1 MKKQLLFLFFAL
13 LALCA
18 SAAVGDNFTNGKLRY
33 EVMSNGTS
41 TDYGTVAVKGL
52 SSEGASYSSLDLQI
66 PGLVTYNGASYKV
79 VKVWASA
86 FNGSSN
92 LTYVRML
99 YGMED
104 VSVAAFRNCTKLQS
118 VQLPSSLKV
127 IRKNAFE
134 NCSVLRSVYYAN
146 PTPDN
151 STIDE
156 TAFPNNSSMQLI
168 VPLTDANSVENA
180 KKVTAFNKFSNI
192 YAHHQAFDFVFGN
205 GAYCCVTK
213 APANKNVS
221 GEFSIVGIDPLNLV
235 FSPTSSS
242 ENVVGYKFNYA
253 TIADGAYASKSLKT
267 VDLSKLDYLKMV
279 GQSAFEDC
287 KALTSVQLG
296 TGLINIRPY
305 AFRNCTSLTS
315 IDLPASVR
323 VCSAYFVDGCS
334 NMHTINVNGG
344 NNYFASYLGI
354 LYNKAQTELLRC
366 PEGYSLTTLLTH
378 DFYPTALKIIGPY
391 AFENCKLIQEI
402 YLPYGTTTIGRAA
415 FNKCTALTTIQTP
428 GTLTTIGEYA
438 FSGTTALS
446 KFFVNNTNPISIA
459 SDAFND
465 SKRTR
470 LYCKR
475 PTGYRAAKGW
485 NTWNSVVYGGFDIM
499 GQKDNSTS
507 ALRFSIHSNKP
518 ETVHGKAFDGRVT
531 LTYMP
536 PASSQ
541 NQEVRIPDEV
551 VCRNGKKYAVTLIG
565 SMVAPDI
572 LSKPYTLYLGT
583 HIDTIGAGAFARD
596 KSLVGLVSSINL
608 KCIQTQAFCEAQYL
622 KGDVKFHYG
631 LKEVGNKAFYDTR
644 VTGFEFP
651 SSITTFGND
660 AIAECVVLEYMTFAS
675 TAEKIYTSTDWDFSG
690 VPKDIPLYVTK
701 DYGKKFEANE
711 KWNKFEI
718 IDRGANDFTRD
729 APNNEFYA
737 MVVTSDKP
745 VTKGGVTYDGEA
757 KYVQKDTYWWLFA
770 STCETGGLFKARL
783 YEEDVDHLGNKKKY
797 LMTALEANL
806 LWAAKEKIK
815 TVDLDDMKY
824 LRSIGYGAFLKT
836 GITKINIPSN
846 CTYIGNWAFYNCNNL
861 SEVFIGSDNAC
872 ELGGQ
877 PFGNNASD
885 FKCYVK
891 SNTFSSYKNAFNNI
905 IANGKWTFTE
915 GDNIK
920 PQERLRPYFRAN
932 DDYATT
938 VSVDYPVDWNASG
951 LKAYV
956 VRDYDKSKNMA
967 YTQRVTST
975 SAGTGL
981 MVTGYTKGKVYK
993 LQAPSGLPTTYSN
1006 LLVGSWSGPV
1016 EVYGMKVA
1024 YLLDSYGKCFQRPG
1038 SWTTLNAGY
1047 AYLKLSPTEAGN
1059 TKEIFIDLWP
1069 KTTGD
1074 INGDGEVNVSDV
1086 TALINKILGSSTYSD
1101 AVCDINGDGEIN
1113 VSDVTALINLILE

>member
-323 VCSAYFVDGCS
+323 VCSTHFVDGCS
-334 NMHTINVNGG
+334 NLQTIFVNGS
-344 NNYFASYLGI
+344 NNYFSSYMGI
-354 LYNKAQTELLRC
+354 LYNKAMTELIRC
-366 PEGYSLTTLLTH
+366 PEGYKLITMMRH
-378 DFYPTALKIIGPY
+378 DSFPAAFKTIGPY
-391 AFENCKLIQEI
+391 AFENCKLIKEI
-402 YLPYGTTTIGRAA
+402 YLPYGTTGFGWGA
-415 FNKCTALTTIQTP
+415 FNQCTALTAIQIP
-428 GTLTTIGEYA
+428 RTLKDWGKYA
-438 FSGTTALS
+438 FSGTTALDKMYVS
-446 KFFVNNTNPISIA
+446 FSEVPSLPADYFK
-459 SDAFND
+459 D
-465 SKRTR
+465 
-470 LYCKR
+470 CKKG
-475 PTGYRAAKGW
+475 TLYRAGDMILDYGSEP
-485 NTWNSVVYGGFDIM
+485 WNSWRNKAWGGFDFIAESNFYL
-499 GQKDNSTS
+499 NSSMRYTIIS
-507 ALRFSIHSNKP
+507 DKQ
-518 ETVHGKAFDGRVT
+518 ETVHGKQFDGEAAVT
-531 LTYMP
+531 YVP
-536 PASSQ
+536 DPAVTGSS
-541 NQEVRIPDEV
+541 EIV
-551 VCRNGKKYAVTLIG
+551 VPAYITLRNGKKYAVTVIGIRVCGDGMKAKATLTLGEHVEYIKNWAFIGANNLIG
-565 SMVAPDI
+565 LNLNANLLDI
-572 LSKPYTLYLGT
+572 GEYAFSNCNIANDIILPYGFRRIQEY
-583 HIDTIGAGAFARD
+583 AFNNNSFKR
-596 KSLVGLVSSINL
+596 IR
-608 KCIQTQAFCEAQYL
+608 I
-622 KGDVKFHYG
+622 
-631 LKEVGNKAFYDTR
+631 
-644 VTGFEFP
+644 P
-651 SSITTFGND
+651 SSIRS
-660 AIAECVVLEYMTFAS
+660 IYS
-675 TAEKIYTSTDWDFSG
+675 TALKNNGNLQEIILNSSIFSDEQTWKFDFTGIPSSCKVYVPQGSYDAYKNNQNWGKFTISEGAYDFTFKNIDDKSTYYH
-690 VPKDIPLYVTK
+690 ITVTK
-701 DYGKKFEANE
+701 DST
-711 KWNKFEI
+711 
-718 IDRGANDFTRD
+718 FTKD
-729 APNNEFYA
+729 
-737 MVVTSDKP
+737 
-745 VTKGGVTYDGEA
+745 GVTYSGTA
-757 KYVQKDTYWWLFA
+757 KYVYHPSHSNLSTSLFTA
-770 STCETGGLFKARL
+770 SNYETDETHGA
-783 YEEDVDHLGNKKKY
+783 NKKY
-797 LMTALEANL
+797 LMTEFGNCALWNCPQITSIN
-806 LWAAKEKIK
+806 IK
-815 TVDLDDMKY
+815 DMKS
-824 LRSIGYGAFLKT
+824 LNHIGDSAFRNT
-836 GITKINIPSN
+836 GIEKFTVPLYCN
-846 CTYIGNWAFYNCNNL
+846 TIGNSAFVDCKKL
-861 SEVFIGSDNAC
+861 T
-872 ELGGQ
+872 ELLIEDGNHHAWKGR
-877 PFGNNASD
+877 FYGNNAAN
-885 FKCYVK
+885 FVCYVPK
-891 SNTFSSYKNAFNNI
+891 ENYPIRAPYIRSWKPL
-905 IANGKWTFTE
+905 E
-915 GDNIK
+915 G
-920 PQERLRPYFRAN
+920 E
-932 DDYATT
+932 T
-938 VSVDYPVDWNASG
+938 VKSVDRLNAYLLINDNSTFVPFSVDHPVDWDASG
-951 LKAYV
+951 LNAYTI
-956 VRDYDKSKNMA
+956 YSYQKSEQMA
-967 YTQRVTST
+967 YAQQVAATP
-975 SAGTGL
+975 AGTGL
-981 MVTGYTKGKVYK
+981 LIDGYSKGVIYK
-993 LQAPSGLPTTYSN
+993 LQRPKATPPMPTN
-1006 LLVGSWSGPV
+1006 LLVGNPNEVVDVFDQSVGFLFDSSGKYFWKPTSS
-1016 EVYGMKVA
+1016 YSLSKGLA
-1024 YLLDSYGKCFQRPG
+1024 YLQ
-1038 SWTTLNAGY
+1038 
-1047 AYLKLSPTEAGN
+1047 LSPTLAGSTTRIN
-1059 TKEIFIDLWP
+1059 VDLWS
-1069 KTTGD
+1069 KATGD

>member
-334 NMHTINVNGG
+334 NLQTIFVNGS
-344 NNYFASYLGI
+344 NNYFSSYMGI
-354 LYNKAQTELLRC
+354 LYNKAMTELIRC
-366 PEGYSLTTLLTH
+366 PEGYKLITMMRH
-378 DFYPTALKIIGPY
+378 DSFPAAFKTIGPY
-391 AFENCKLIQEI
+391 AFENCKLIKEI
-402 YLPYGTTTIGRAA
+402 YLPYGTTGFGWGA
-415 FNKCTALTTIQTP
+415 FNQCTALTAIQIP
-428 GTLTTIGEYA
+428 RTLKDWGKYA
-438 FSGTTALS
+438 FSGTTALDKMYVS
-446 KFFVNNTNPISIA
+446 FSEVPSLPADYFK
-459 SDAFND
+459 D
-465 SKRTR
+465 
-470 LYCKR
+470 CKKG
-475 PTGYRAAKGW
+475 TLYRAGDMILDYGSEP
-485 NTWNSVVYGGFDIM
+485 WNSWRNKAWGGFDFIAESNFYL
-499 GQKDNSTS
+499 NSSMRYTIIS
-507 ALRFSIHSNKP
+507 DKQ
-518 ETVHGKAFDGRVT
+518 ETVHGKQFDGEAAVT
-531 LTYMP
+531 YVP
-536 PASSQ
+536 DPAVTGSS
-541 NQEVRIPDEV
+541 EIV
-551 VCRNGKKYAVTLIG
+551 VPAYITLRNGKKYAVTVIGIRVCGDGMKAKATLTLGEHVEYIKNWAFIGANNLIG
-565 SMVAPDI
+565 LNLNANLLDI
-572 LSKPYTLYLGT
+572 GEYAFSNCNIANDIILPYGFRRIQEY
-583 HIDTIGAGAFARD
+583 AFNNNSFKR
-596 KSLVGLVSSINL
+596 IR
-608 KCIQTQAFCEAQYL
+608 I
-622 KGDVKFHYG
+622 
-631 LKEVGNKAFYDTR
+631 
-644 VTGFEFP
+644 P
-651 SSITTFGND
+651 SSIRS
-660 AIAECVVLEYMTFAS
+660 IYS
-675 TAEKIYTSTDWDFSG
+675 TALKNNGNLQEIILNSSIFSDEQTWKFDFTGIPSSCKVYVPQGSYDAYKNNQNWGKFTISEGAYDFTFKNIDDKSTYYH
-690 VPKDIPLYVTK
+690 ITVTK
-701 DYGKKFEANE
+701 DST
-711 KWNKFEI
+711 
-718 IDRGANDFTRD
+718 FTKD
-729 APNNEFYA
+729 
-737 MVVTSDKP
+737 
-745 VTKGGVTYDGEA
+745 GVTYSGTA
-757 KYVQKDTYWWLFA
+757 KYVYHPSHSNLSTSLFTA
-770 STCETGGLFKARL
+770 SNYETDETHGA
-783 YEEDVDHLGNKKKY
+783 NKKY
-797 LMTALEANL
+797 LMTEFGNCALWNCPQITSIN
-806 LWAAKEKIK
+806 IK
-815 TVDLDDMKY
+815 DMKS
-824 LRSIGYGAFLKT
+824 LNHIGDSAFRNT
-836 GITKINIPSN
+836 GIEKFTVPLYCN
-846 CTYIGNWAFYNCNNL
+846 TIGNSAFVDCKKL
-861 SEVFIGSDNAC
+861 T
-872 ELGGQ
+872 ELLIEDGNHHAWKGR
-877 PFGNNASD
+877 FYGNNAAN
-885 FKCYVK
+885 FVCYVPK
-891 SNTFSSYKNAFNNI
+891 ENYPIRAPYIRSWKPL
-905 IANGKWTFTE
+905 E
-915 GDNIK
+915 G
-920 PQERLRPYFRAN
+920 E
-932 DDYATT
+932 T
-938 VSVDYPVDWNASG
+938 VKSVDRLNAYLLINDNSTFVPFSVDHPVDWDASG
-951 LKAYV
+951 LNAYTI
-956 VRDYDKSKNMA
+956 YSYQKSEQMA
-967 YTQRVTST
+967 YAQQVAATP
-975 SAGTGL
+975 AGTGL
-981 MVTGYTKGKVYK
+981 LIDGYSKGVIYK
-993 LQAPSGLPTTYSN
+993 LQRPKATPPMPTN
-1006 LLVGSWSGPV
+1006 LLVGNPNEVVDVFDQSVGFLFDSSGKYFWKPTSS
-1016 EVYGMKVA
+1016 YSLSKGLA
-1024 YLLDSYGKCFQRPG
+1024 YLQ
-1038 SWTTLNAGY
+1038 
-1047 AYLKLSPTEAGN
+1047 LSPTLAGSTTRIN
-1059 TKEIFIDLWP
+1059 VDLWA

>member
-334 NMHTINVNGG
+334 NLQAIFVNGS
-344 NNYFASYLGI
+344 NNYFSSYMGI
-354 LYNKAQTELLRC
+354 LYNKAMTELIRC
-366 PEGYSLTTLLTH
+366 PEGYKLITMMRH
-378 DFYPTALKIIGPY
+378 DSFPAAFKTIGPY
-391 AFENCKLIQEI
+391 AFENCKLIKEI
-402 YLPYGTTTIGRAA
+402 YLPYGTTGFGRAA
-415 FNKCTALTTIQTP
+415 FNKCTALTTIQIP
-428 GTLTTIGEYA
+428 RTLKDWGEYA
-438 FSGTTALS
+438 FSGTTALD
-446 KFFVNNTNPISIA
+446 KMYVGF
-459 SDAFND
+459 D
-465 SKRTR
+465 SAPLLPADYFKDCKKGT
-470 LYCKR
+470 LYKTGV
-475 PTGYRAAKGW
+475 PTSSFGNEPWTSWRKHTG
-485 NTWNSVVYGGFDIM
+485 GGFDFIAECNFYL
-499 GQKDNSTS
+499 NSSMRYTIIS
-507 ALRFSIHSNKP
+507 D
-518 ETVHGKAFDGRVT
+518 EQGTVHGKQFDGKAAVT
-531 LTYMP
+531 YVP
-536 PASSQ
+536 DPAVTGSS
-541 NQEVRIPDEV
+541 EIVVPDYITL
-551 VCRNGKKYAVTLIG
+551 RNGKKYAVTEIDYSACVDGMNAKATLTLGEHVEAVGANAFDGQTNLIG
-565 SMVAPDI
+565 LNLNANLRIIGMRAFRNCRIANDI
-572 LSKPYTLYLGT
+572 ILPYGFYWMRQE
-583 HIDTIGAGAFARD
+583 AFSNNPFKR
-596 KSLVGLVSSINL
+596 IR
-608 KCIQTQAFCEAQYL
+608 I
-622 KGDVKFHYG
+622 
-631 LKEVGNKAFYDTR
+631 
-644 VTGFEFP
+644 P
-651 SSITTFGND
+651 SSIWSFDITALQGNNNLQEIILNSSEFSD
-660 AIAECVVLEYMTFAS
+660 V
-675 TAEKIYTSTDWDFSG
+675 DWESYLA
-690 VPKDIPLYVTK
+690 DIPSSCKVYVPQGCYDAYKNNKSWGRFSISEGAYDFTFRNLDDKSTYYHITVTK
-701 DYGKKFEANE
+701 KST
-711 KWNKFEI
+711 
-718 IDRGANDFTRD
+718 FTKD
-729 APNNEFYA
+729 
-737 MVVTSDKP
+737 
-745 VTKGGVTYDGEA
+745 GLTYSGTA
-757 KYVQKDTYWWLFA
+757 KYVYHPSHSNLSTSLFVA
-770 STCETGGLFKARL
+770 SNYETDETHGA
-783 YEEDVDHLGNKKKY
+783 NKKY
-797 LMTALEANL
+797 LMTEIGDCALWKCPQITSIN
-806 LWAAKEKIK
+806 IK
-815 TVDLDDMKY
+815 DMKS
-824 LRSIGYGAFLKT
+824 LNRIGTSAFRNT
-836 GITKINIPSN
+836 GIEKFTVPSY
-846 CTYIGNWAFYNCNNL
+846 CETIGENAFVDCKKL
-861 SEVFIGSDNAC
+861 TELFIEDGTVHYWY
-872 ELGGQ
+872 GR
-877 PFGNNASD
+877 FYGNNAAN
-885 FKCYVK
+885 FVCYVVK
-891 SNTFSSYKNAFNNI
+891 EKYHNWARSIS
-905 IANGKWTFTE
+905 KWTLLE
-915 GDNIK
+915 GETVKPVDRLNAYLLINDNS
-920 PQERLRPYFRAN
+920 
-932 DDYATT
+932 T
-938 VSVDYPVDWNASG
+938 VVPFSVDHPVDWNASG
-951 LKAYV
+951 LNAYTI
-956 VRDYDKSKNMA
+956 YSYQKSEQMA
-967 YTQRVTST
+967 YAQQVAATP
-975 SAGTGL
+975 AGTGL
-981 MVTGYTKGKVYK
+981 LIDGYSKGVIYK
-993 LQAPSGLPTTYSN
+993 LQRPKATPPMPTN
-1006 LLVGSWSGPV
+1006 LLVGTPN
-1016 EVYGMKVA
+1016 EVVDVFNQSVG
-1024 YLLDSYGKCFQRPG
+1024 YLFSPNDKYFWKPTSSHQLL
-1038 SWTTLNAGY
+1038 WGY

-1059 TKEIFIDLWP
+1059 TKEIFIDLWA
-1069 KTTGD
+1069 KATGD

>member
-315 IDLPASVR
+315 IDLPASLR
-323 VCSAYFVDGCS
+323 VCSTHFVDGCS
-334 NMHTINVNGG
+334 NLQTIFVNGS
-344 NNYFASYLGI
+344 NNYFSSYMGI
-354 LYNKAQTELLRC
+354 LYNKAMTELIRC
-366 PEGYSLTTLLTH
+366 PEGYKLITMMRH
-378 DFYPTALKIIGPY
+378 DSFPAAFKTIGPY
-391 AFENCKLIQEI
+391 AFENCKLIKEI
-402 YLPYGTTTIGRAA
+402 YLPYGTTGFGWGA
-415 FNKCTALTTIQTP
+415 FNQCTALTAIQIP
-428 GTLTTIGEYA
+428 RTLKDWGKYA
-438 FSGTTALS
+438 FSGTTALDKMYVS
-446 KFFVNNTNPISIA
+446 FSEVPSLPADYFK
-459 SDAFND
+459 D
-465 SKRTR
+465 
-470 LYCKR
+470 CKKG
-475 PTGYRAAKGW
+475 TLYRAGDMILDYGSEP
-485 NTWNSVVYGGFDIM
+485 WNSWRNKAWGGFDFIAESNFYL
-499 GQKDNSTS
+499 NSSMRYTIIS
-507 ALRFSIHSNKP
+507 DKQ
-518 ETVHGKAFDGRVT
+518 ETVHGKQFDGEAAVT
-531 LTYMP
+531 YVP
-536 PASSQ
+536 DPAVTGSS
-541 NQEVRIPDEV
+541 EIV
-551 VCRNGKKYAVTLIG
+551 VPAYITLRNGKKYAVTVIGIRVCGDGMKAKATLTLGEHVEYIKNWAFIGANNLIG
-565 SMVAPDI
+565 LNLNANLLDI
-572 LSKPYTLYLGT
+572 GEYAFSNCNIANDIILPYGFRRIQEY
-583 HIDTIGAGAFARD
+583 AFNNNSFKR
-596 KSLVGLVSSINL
+596 IR
-608 KCIQTQAFCEAQYL
+608 I
-622 KGDVKFHYG
+622 
-631 LKEVGNKAFYDTR
+631 
-644 VTGFEFP
+644 P
-651 SSITTFGND
+651 SSIRS
-660 AIAECVVLEYMTFAS
+660 IYS
-675 TAEKIYTSTDWDFSG
+675 TALKNNGNLQEIILNSSIFSDEQTWKFDFTGIPSSCKVYVPQGSYDAYKNNQNWGKFTISEGAYDFTFKNIDDKSTYYH
-690 VPKDIPLYVTK
+690 ITVTK
-701 DYGKKFEANE
+701 DST
-711 KWNKFEI
+711 
-718 IDRGANDFTRD
+718 FTKD
-729 APNNEFYA
+729 
-737 MVVTSDKP
+737 
-745 VTKGGVTYDGEA
+745 GVTYSGTA
-757 KYVQKDTYWWLFA
+757 KYVYHPSHSNLSTSLFTA
-770 STCETGGLFKARL
+770 SNYETDETHGA
-783 YEEDVDHLGNKKKY
+783 NKKY
-797 LMTALEANL
+797 LMTEFGNCALWNCPQITSIN
-806 LWAAKEKIK
+806 IK
-815 TVDLDDMKY
+815 DMKS
-824 LRSIGYGAFLKT
+824 LNHIGDSAFRNT
-836 GITKINIPSN
+836 GIEKFTVPLYCN
-846 CTYIGNWAFYNCNNL
+846 TIGNSAFVDCKKL
-861 SEVFIGSDNAC
+861 T
-872 ELGGQ
+872 ELLIEDGNHHAWKGR
-877 PFGNNASD
+877 FYGNNAAN
-885 FKCYVK
+885 FVCYVPK
-891 SNTFSSYKNAFNNI
+891 ENYPIRAPYIRSWKPL
-905 IANGKWTFTE
+905 E
-915 GDNIK
+915 G
-920 PQERLRPYFRAN
+920 E
-932 DDYATT
+932 T
-938 VSVDYPVDWNASG
+938 VKSVDRLNAYLLINDNSTFVPFSVDHPVDWDASG
-951 LKAYV
+951 LNAYTI
-956 VRDYDKSKNMA
+956 YSYQKSEQMA
-967 YTQRVTST
+967 YAQQVAATP
-975 SAGTGL
+975 AGTGL
-981 MVTGYTKGKVYK
+981 LIDGYSKGVIYK
-993 LQAPSGLPTTYSN
+993 LQRPKATPPMPTN
-1006 LLVGSWSGPV
+1006 LLVGNPNEVVDVFDQSVGFLFDSSGKYFWKPTSS
-1016 EVYGMKVA
+1016 YSLSKGLA
-1024 YLLDSYGKCFQRPG
+1024 YLQ
-1038 SWTTLNAGY
+1038 
-1047 AYLKLSPTEAGN
+1047 LSPTLAGSTTRIN
-1059 TKEIFIDLWP
+1059 VDLWA
-1069 KTTGD
+1069 KATGD

>member
-92 LTYVRML
+92 LTYVQML

-315 IDLPASVR
+315 IDLPASLR
-323 VCSAYFVDGCS
+323 VCSTHFVDGCS
-334 NMHTINVNGG
+334 NLQTIFVNGS
-344 NNYFASYLGI
+344 NNYFSSYMGI
-354 LYNKAQTELLRC
+354 LYNKAMTELIRC
-366 PEGYSLTTLLTH
+366 PEGYKLITMMRH
-378 DFYPTALKIIGPY
+378 DSFPAAFKTIGPY
-391 AFENCKLIQEI
+391 AFENCKLIKEI
-402 YLPYGTTTIGRAA
+402 YLPYGTTGFGWGA
-415 FNKCTALTTIQTP
+415 FNQCTALTAIQIP
-428 GTLTTIGEYA
+428 RTLKDWGKYA
-438 FSGTTALS
+438 FSGTTALDKMYVS
-446 KFFVNNTNPISIA
+446 FSEVPSLPADYFK
-459 SDAFND
+459 D
-465 SKRTR
+465 
-470 LYCKR
+470 CKKG
-475 PTGYRAAKGW
+475 TLYRAGDMILDYGSEP
-485 NTWNSVVYGGFDIM
+485 WNSWRNKAWGGFDFIAESNFYL
-499 GQKDNSTS
+499 NSSMRYTIIS
-507 ALRFSIHSNKP
+507 DKQ
-518 ETVHGKAFDGRVT
+518 ETVHGKQFDGEAAVT
-531 LTYMP
+531 YVP
-536 PASSQ
+536 DPAVTGSS
-541 NQEVRIPDEV
+541 EIV
-551 VCRNGKKYAVTLIG
+551 VPAYITLRNGKKYAVTVIGIRVCGDGMKAKATLTLGEHVEYIKNWAFIGANNLIG
-565 SMVAPDI
+565 LNLNANLLDI
-572 LSKPYTLYLGT
+572 GEYAFSNCNIANDIILPYGFRRIQEY
-583 HIDTIGAGAFARD
+583 AFNNNSFKR
-596 KSLVGLVSSINL
+596 IR
-608 KCIQTQAFCEAQYL
+608 I
-622 KGDVKFHYG
+622 
-631 LKEVGNKAFYDTR
+631 
-644 VTGFEFP
+644 P
-651 SSITTFGND
+651 SSIRS
-660 AIAECVVLEYMTFAS
+660 IYS
-675 TAEKIYTSTDWDFSG
+675 TALKNNGNLQEIILNSSIFSDEQTWKFDFTGIPSSCKVYVPQGSYDAYKNNQNWGKFTISEGAYDFTFKNIDDKSTYYH
-690 VPKDIPLYVTK
+690 ITVTK
-701 DYGKKFEANE
+701 DST
-711 KWNKFEI
+711 
-718 IDRGANDFTRD
+718 FTKD
-729 APNNEFYA
+729 
-737 MVVTSDKP
+737 
-745 VTKGGVTYDGEA
+745 GVTYSGTA
-757 KYVQKDTYWWLFA
+757 KYVYHPSHSNLSTSLFTA
-770 STCETGGLFKARL
+770 SNYETDETHGA
-783 YEEDVDHLGNKKKY
+783 NKKY
-797 LMTALEANL
+797 LMTEFGNCALWNCPQITSIN
-806 LWAAKEKIK
+806 IK
-815 TVDLDDMKY
+815 DMKS
-824 LRSIGYGAFLKT
+824 LNHIGDSAFRNT
-836 GITKINIPSN
+836 GIEKFTVPLYCN
-846 CTYIGNWAFYNCNNL
+846 TIGNSAFVDCKKLTELFIEDKNL
-861 SEVFIGSDNAC
+861 YMYDRFY
-872 ELGGQ
+872 
-877 PFGNNASD
+877 GNNAAN
-885 FKCYVK
+885 FVCYVPK
-891 SNTFSSYKNAFNNI
+891 ENYPIRAPYIRSWKPL
-905 IANGKWTFTE
+905 E
-915 GDNIK
+915 G
-920 PQERLRPYFRAN
+920 E
-932 DDYATT
+932 T
-938 VSVDYPVDWNASG
+938 VKSVDRLNAYLLINDNSTFVPFSVDHPVDWDASG
-951 LKAYV
+951 LNAYTI
-956 VRDYDKSKNMA
+956 YSYQKSEQMA
-967 YTQRVTST
+967 YAQQVAATP
-975 SAGTGL
+975 AGTGL
-981 MVTGYTKGKVYK
+981 LIDGYSKGVIYK
-993 LQAPSGLPTTYSN
+993 LQRPKATPPMPTN
-1006 LLVGSWSGPV
+1006 LLVGNPNEVVDVFDQSVGFLFDSSGKYFWKPTSS
-1016 EVYGMKVA
+1016 YSLSKGLA
-1024 YLLDSYGKCFQRPG
+1024 YLQ
-1038 SWTTLNAGY
+1038 
-1047 AYLKLSPTEAGN
+1047 LSPTLAGSTTRIN
-1059 TKEIFIDLWP
+1059 VDLWA
-1069 KTTGD
+1069 KATGD

>member
-323 VCSAYFVDGCS
+323 VCSPYFVDGCS

-391 AFENCKLIQEI
+391 AFENCKLIEEI

-608 KCIQTQAFCEAQYL
+608 KCIQTEAFCEAQYL

-675 TAEKIYTSTDWDFSG
+675 TAEKFYTSTDWNFSG

-806 LWAAKEKIK
+806 LWAAKERIK

-824 LRSIGYGAFLKT
+824 LRSIGYGAFLQT

-932 DDYATT
+932 DYATT

>member
-323 VCSAYFVDGCS
+323 VCSPYFVDGCS

-391 AFENCKLIQEI
+391 AFENCKLIEEI

-608 KCIQTQAFCEAQYL
+608 KCIQTEAFCEAQYL

-675 TAEKIYTSTDWDFSG
+675 TAEKFYTSTDWNFSG

-806 LWAAKEKIK
+806 LWAAKERIK

-824 LRSIGYGAFLKT
+824 LRSIGYGAFLQT

-932 DDYATT
+932 DYATT

-1113 VSDVTALINLILE
+1113 VSDVTALINMILK

>member
-323 VCSAYFVDGCS
+323 VCSPYFVDGCS

-391 AFENCKLIQEI
+391 AFENCKLIEEI

-608 KCIQTQAFCEAQYL
+608 KCIQTEAFCEAQYL

-675 TAEKIYTSTDWDFSG
+675 TSEKFYTSTDWNFSG

-806 LWAAKEKIK
+806 LWAAKERIK

-824 LRSIGYGAFLKT
+824 LRSIGYGAFLQT

-932 DDYATT
+932 DYATT

>member
-334 NMHTINVNGG
+334 NLQTIFVNGS
-344 NNYFASYLGI
+344 NNYFSSYMGI
-354 LYNKAQTELLRC
+354 LYNKAMTELIRC
-366 PEGYSLTTLLTH
+366 PEGYKLITMMRH
-378 DFYPTALKIIGPY
+378 DSFPAAFKTIGPY
-391 AFENCKLIQEI
+391 AFENCKLIKEI
-402 YLPYGTTTIGRAA
+402 YLPYGTTGFGWGA
-415 FNKCTALTTIQTP
+415 FNQCTALTAIQIP
-428 GTLTTIGEYA
+428 RTLKDWGKYA
-438 FSGTTALS
+438 FSGTTALDKMYVS
-446 KFFVNNTNPISIA
+446 FSEVPSLPADYFK
-459 SDAFND
+459 D
-465 SKRTR
+465 
-470 LYCKR
+470 CKKG
-475 PTGYRAAKGW
+475 TLYRAGDMILDYGSEP
-485 NTWNSVVYGGFDIM
+485 WNSWRNKAWGGFDFIAESNFYL
-499 GQKDNSTS
+499 NSSMRYTIIS
-507 ALRFSIHSNKP
+507 DKQ
-518 ETVHGKAFDGRVT
+518 ETVHGKQFDGEAAVT
-531 LTYMP
+531 YVP
-536 PASSQ
+536 DPAVTGSS
-541 NQEVRIPDEV
+541 EIV
-551 VCRNGKKYAVTLIG
+551 VPAYITLRNGKKYAVTVIGIRVCGDGMKAKATLTLGEHVEYIKNWAFIGANNLIG
-565 SMVAPDI
+565 LNLNANLLDI
-572 LSKPYTLYLGT
+572 GEYAFSNCNIANDIILPYGFRRIQEY
-583 HIDTIGAGAFARD
+583 AFNNNSFKR
-596 KSLVGLVSSINL
+596 IR
-608 KCIQTQAFCEAQYL
+608 I
-622 KGDVKFHYG
+622 
-631 LKEVGNKAFYDTR
+631 
-644 VTGFEFP
+644 P
-651 SSITTFGND
+651 SSIRS
-660 AIAECVVLEYMTFAS
+660 IYS
-675 TAEKIYTSTDWDFSG
+675 TALKNNGNLQEIILNSSIFSDEQTWKFDFTGIPSSCKVYVPQGSYDAYKNNQNWGKFTISEGAYDFTFKNIDDKSTYYH
-690 VPKDIPLYVTK
+690 ITVTK
-701 DYGKKFEANE
+701 DST
-711 KWNKFEI
+711 
-718 IDRGANDFTRD
+718 FTKD
-729 APNNEFYA
+729 
-737 MVVTSDKP
+737 
-745 VTKGGVTYDGEA
+745 GVTYSGTA
-757 KYVQKDTYWWLFA
+757 KYVYHPSHSNLSTSLFTA
-770 STCETGGLFKARL
+770 SNYETDETHGA
-783 YEEDVDHLGNKKKY
+783 NKKY
-797 LMTALEANL
+797 LMTEFGNCALWNCPQITSIN
-806 LWAAKEKIK
+806 IK
-815 TVDLDDMKY
+815 DMKS
-824 LRSIGYGAFLKT
+824 LNHIGDSAFRNT
-836 GITKINIPSN
+836 GIEKFTVPLYCN
-846 CTYIGNWAFYNCNNL
+846 TIGNSAFVDCKKL
-861 SEVFIGSDNAC
+861 T
-872 ELGGQ
+872 ELLIEDGNHHAWKGR
-877 PFGNNASD
+877 FYGNNAAN
-885 FKCYVK
+885 FVCYVPK
-891 SNTFSSYKNAFNNI
+891 ENYPIRAPYIRSWKPL
-905 IANGKWTFTE
+905 E
-915 GDNIK
+915 G
-920 PQERLRPYFRAN
+920 E
-932 DDYATT
+932 T
-938 VSVDYPVDWNASG
+938 VKSVDRLNAYLLINDNSTFVPFSVDHPVDWDASG
-951 LKAYV
+951 LNAYTI
-956 VRDYDKSKNMA
+956 YSYQKSEQMA
-967 YTQRVTST
+967 YAQQVAATP
-975 SAGTGL
+975 AGTGL
-981 MVTGYTKGKVYK
+981 LIDGYSKGVIYK
-993 LQAPSGLPTTYSN
+993 LQRPKATPPMPTN
-1006 LLVGSWSGPV
+1006 LLVGNPNEVVDVFDQSVGFLFDSSGKYFWKPTSS
-1016 EVYGMKVA
+1016 YSLSKGLA
-1024 YLLDSYGKCFQRPG
+1024 YLQ
-1038 SWTTLNAGY
+1038 
-1047 AYLKLSPTEAGN
+1047 LSPTLAGSTTRIN
-1059 TKEIFIDLWP
+1059 VDLWA
-1069 KTTGD
+1069 KATGD

>member
-334 NMHTINVNGG
+334 NLQTINVNGS
-344 NNYFASYLGI
+344 NNYFASYLGV
-354 LYNKAQTELLRC
+354 LYNKALTELLRC

-391 AFENCKLIQEI
+391 AFENCKLIKEI

-499 GQKDNSTS
+499 GVNDNSTS

-1059 TKEIFIDLWP
+1059 TKEIFIDLWA
-1069 KTTGD
+1069 KATGD

>member
-334 NMHTINVNGG
+334 NLQTIFVNGS
-344 NNYFASYLGI
+344 NNYFSSYMGI
-354 LYNKAQTELLRC
+354 LYNKAMTELIRC
-366 PEGYSLTTLLTH
+366 PEGYKLITMMRH
-378 DFYPTALKIIGPY
+378 DSFPAAFKTIGPY
-391 AFENCKLIQEI
+391 AFENCKLIKEI
-402 YLPYGTTTIGRAA
+402 YLPYGTTGFGWGA
-415 FNKCTALTTIQTP
+415 FNQCTALTAIQIP
-428 GTLTTIGEYA
+428 RTLKDWGKYA
-438 FSGTTALS
+438 FSGTTALDKMYVS
-446 KFFVNNTNPISIA
+446 FSEVPSLPADYFK
-459 SDAFND
+459 D
-465 SKRTR
+465 
-470 LYCKR
+470 CKKG
-475 PTGYRAAKGW
+475 TLYRAGDMILDYGSEP
-485 NTWNSVVYGGFDIM
+485 WNSWRNKAWGGFDFIAESNFYL
-499 GQKDNSTS
+499 NSSMRYTIIS
-507 ALRFSIHSNKP
+507 DKQ
-518 ETVHGKAFDGRVT
+518 ETVHGKQFDGEAAVT
-531 LTYMP
+531 YVP
-536 PASSQ
+536 DPAVTGSS
-541 NQEVRIPDEV
+541 EIV
-551 VCRNGKKYAVTLIG
+551 VPAYITLRNGKKYAVTVIGIRVCGDGMKAKATLTLGEHVEYIKNWAFIGANNLIG
-565 SMVAPDI
+565 LNLNANLLDI
-572 LSKPYTLYLGT
+572 GEYAFSNCNIANDIILPYGFRRIQEY
-583 HIDTIGAGAFARD
+583 AFNNNSFKR
-596 KSLVGLVSSINL
+596 IR
-608 KCIQTQAFCEAQYL
+608 I
-622 KGDVKFHYG
+622 
-631 LKEVGNKAFYDTR
+631 
-644 VTGFEFP
+644 P
-651 SSITTFGND
+651 SSIRS
-660 AIAECVVLEYMTFAS
+660 IYS
-675 TAEKIYTSTDWDFSG
+675 TALKNNGYLQEIILNSSIFSNEQKWEFDFTGIPSSCKLYVPEGAYSSYWSNQYWGKFTIDEGAYDFTFKNIDDKSTYYH
-690 VPKDIPLYVTK
+690 ITVTK
-701 DYGKKFEANE
+701 DST
-711 KWNKFEI
+711 
-718 IDRGANDFTRD
+718 FTKD
-729 APNNEFYA
+729 
-737 MVVTSDKP
+737 
-745 VTKGGVTYDGEA
+745 GVTYSGTA
-757 KYVQKDTYWWLFA
+757 KYVYHPSHSNLSISNFIA
-770 STCETGGLFKARL
+770 SNSES
-783 YEEDVDHLGNKKKY
+783 DVTHGANKKY
-797 LMTALEANL
+797 LMTEFDDYALWNCPQITSIN
-806 LWAAKEKIK
+806 IK
-815 TVDLDDMKY
+815 DMKA
-824 LRSIGYGAFLKT
+824 LKCIGRSAFQNTSIEKFT
-836 GITKINIPSN
+836 VPS
-846 CTYIGNWAFYNCNNL
+846 CCERIERSAFVDCKKLTELFIEDKNL
-861 SEVFIGSDNAC
+861 YMYDRFY
-872 ELGGQ
+872 
-877 PFGNNASD
+877 GNNAAN
-885 FKCYVK
+885 FVCYVPK
-891 SNTFSSYKNAFNNI
+891 EKYSIWARSIS
-905 IANGKWTFTE
+905 KWTQFE
-915 GDNIK
+915 GETVKLVDRLNAYLLINDNS
-920 PQERLRPYFRAN
+920 
-932 DDYATT
+932 T
-938 VSVDYPVDWNASG
+938 VVPFSVDHPVDWDASG
-951 LKAYV
+951 LNAYTI
-956 VRDYDKSKNMA
+956 YSYQKSEQMA
-967 YTQRVTST
+967 YAQQVAATP
-975 SAGTGL
+975 AGTGL
-981 MVTGYTKGKVYK
+981 LIDGYSKGVIYK
-993 LQAPSGLPTTYSN
+993 LQRPKATPPMPTN
-1006 LLVGSWSGPV
+1006 LLVGNPNEVVDVFDQSVGFLFDSSGKSFWKPTS
-1016 EVYGMKVA
+1016 
-1024 YLLDSYGKCFQRPG
+1024 SYSLSKG
-1038 SWTTLNAGY
+1038 L
-1047 AYLKLSPTEAGN
+1047 AYLKLSPALAGST
-1059 TKEIFIDLWP
+1059 TKINIDLWA
-1069 KTTGD
+1069 KATGD

-1113 VSDVTALINLILE
+1113 VSDVTTLINLILE